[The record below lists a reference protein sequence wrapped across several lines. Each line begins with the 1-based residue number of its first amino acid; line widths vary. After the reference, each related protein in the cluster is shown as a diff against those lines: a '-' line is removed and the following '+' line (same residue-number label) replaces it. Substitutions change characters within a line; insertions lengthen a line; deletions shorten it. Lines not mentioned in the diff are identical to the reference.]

1 MVYTGSDAG
10 DHASAPQPSGSGSVP
25 ASVNVPGLVVAAV
38 WAVGLVAGLV
48 ALTIGHLAVA
58 AAALV
63 VAVMAP
69 WCRVGPISRMAN
81 IGSAAKRCAGRP
93 PVKRPH
99 SQPAGAVCDF
109 RRGSAGPHL
118 REPMVLRSLASPA
131 ALTDP
136 KRCASV
142 VGVAAF
148 AVRREH
154 APDALGGPPGLPAP
168 RGFRA
173 AFAAA
178 YAVAYL
184 AGGERRMLR
193 LIRRYGPIMTM
204 PILSLGD
211 VAIVSDSA
219 LAKEVFTAPTD
230 VLLGGEGVG
239 PAAAIYGSGSM
250 FVQEEPEH
258 LRRRKLL
265 TPPLHGA
272 ALDRY
277 VPIIENSTRAAMHTW
292 PVDRPFAMLTVA
304 RSLMLDVIVKVIF
317 GVDDPE
323 EVRRLGRPFER
334 LLNLGVSE
342 QLTVRYALRRLGAL
356 RVWPAR
362 ARANTEIDDV
372 VMALIAQR
380 RADPRLGE
388 RHDVLSLLVS
398 ARGESG
404 EQLSDS
410 EIRDDLITLVLA
422 GHETTATTLAWAFDL
437 LLHHPD
443 ALRRVRAE
451 AVGGGEAFTTAVIN
465 ETLRVRP
472 PAPLTARVAA
482 QPLTIGGYRV
492 EAGTRIVV
500 HIIAINRS
508 AEVYE
513 HPHEFRPERFLGTRP
528 QTYAWVPFGGGVKR
542 CLGANFSMR
551 ELITVLHVLLREG
564 EFTAVDDEP
573 ERIVRRSIMLVP
585 RRGTR
590 VRFRPAR

>member
-1 MVYTGSDAG
+1 
-10 DHASAPQPSGSGSVP
+10 
-25 ASVNVPGLVVAAV
+25 
-38 WAVGLVAGLV
+38 
-48 ALTIGHLAVA
+48 
-58 AAALV
+58 
-63 VAVMAP
+63 
-69 WCRVGPISRMAN
+69 
-81 IGSAAKRCAGRP
+81 
-93 PVKRPH
+93 
-99 SQPAGAVCDF
+99 
-109 RRGSAGPHL
+109 
-118 REPMVLRSLASPA
+118 MVLRSLASPA

-362 ARANTEIDDV
+362 ARANTEIDD
-372 VMALIAQR
+372 
-380 RADPRLGE
+380 
-388 RHDVLSLLVS
+388 
-398 ARGESG
+398 
-404 EQLSDS
+404 
-410 EIRDDLITLVLA
+410 LITLVLA